1 MVVTELLAVH
11 AGAIDGLRVLDVGC
25 GWPQVSW
32 QAVAEYVTIGATAD
46 ILRVAHHP
54 RPIVTAIHTR
64 VAWFVYP
71 RRFDR
76 ILVGPASALQP
87 EELKRLPSLLAPGG
101 QLILVFGKSRQWRMG
116 VGRWRP
122 GLWTTGVQTEYPTAV
137 VVVEGGP

>member
-1 MVVTELLAVH
+1 
-11 AGAIDGLRVLDVGC
+11 
-25 GWPQVSW
+25 
-32 QAVAEYVTIGATAD
+32 
-46 ILRVAHHP
+46 
-54 RPIVTAIHTR
+54 VTAIHTR

-76 ILVGPASALQP
+76 IRVGPASALQP

-101 QLILVFGKSRQWRMG
+101 QLILGFGKSRQWRMG